1 MTLLMTPEDL
11 VVGTVH
17 GGSMTNYL
25 RKKAKSVIP
34 AAMDWLQIARLAS
47 GNKYFMDPRI
57 DAVGMLG
64 HKLL

>member
-1 MTLLMTPEDL
+1 MLCQPEDL
-11 VVGTVH
+11 VVGTMH
-17 GGSMTNYL
+17 GGSMVNYL

-47 GNKYFMDPRI
+47 GNKFFMDPRI
-57 DAVGMLG
+57 DAVGMVG

>member
-17 GGSMTNYL
+17 GGSMGNYL

-47 GNKYFMDPRI
+47 GNKHFMDPRI
-57 DAVGMLG
+57 DAVAMLG
-64 HKLL
+64 HRLL

>member
-1 MTLLMTPEDL
+1 MTPEDL
-11 VVGTVH
+11 VVSTMH
-17 GGSMTNYL
+17 GGSIGNYL

-34 AAMDWLQIARLAS
+34 QAMDWLQIARLAS

>member
-1 MTLLMTPEDL
+1 M
-11 VVGTVH
+11 H
-17 GGSMTNYL
+17 GGSMANYL
-25 RKKAKSVIP
+25 RKKAKAVIP

-57 DAVGMLG
+57 DALGMLG